1 MLVAMQIESMKW
13 SFHEGRGG
21 MAHLGHKVAPPVIS
35 TMRTFK
41 YKSSGDVSMK
51 GWICMGV
58 KEGMLC
64 MW

>member
-1 MLVAMQIESMKW
+1 
-13 SFHEGRGG
+13 
-21 MAHLGHKVAPPVIS
+21 MAYLGHKVAPPVIS